1 MENKGGER
9 MDEEKSFGNIQ
20 IDDEVIANI
29 AGTAAT
35 EIDGVY
41 SMCGNVKDGII
52 EFFGKREY
60 GKGVSVKIEGNIISI
75 GLSLVVKYGVSI
87 PKIAFLIQ
95 SNVKKKV
102 EEMTGL
108 QVKEVNVNI
117 KWVHFEEETK

>member
-1 MENKGGER
+1 
-9 MDEEKSFGNIQ
+9 MDEEKIIGNIQ

-29 AGTAAT
+29 AATAAT

-52 EFFGKREY
+52 EFFGKKDY
-60 GKGVSVKIEGNIISI
+60 GKGVSVKIEGNVVSVT
-75 GLSLVVKYGVSI
+75 LSLVVNYGISI

-95 SNVKKKV
+95 SNVKKRI

-108 QVKEVNVNI
+108 QVKEVNINV
-117 KWVHFEEETK
+117 KWVNFEEKEKK